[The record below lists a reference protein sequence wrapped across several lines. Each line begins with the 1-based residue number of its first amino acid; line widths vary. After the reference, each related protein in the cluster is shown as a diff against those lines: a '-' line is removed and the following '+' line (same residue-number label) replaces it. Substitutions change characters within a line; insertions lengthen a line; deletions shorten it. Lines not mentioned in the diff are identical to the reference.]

1 MEETRKLAR
10 FVRELTY
17 EDLPG
22 KVIHK
27 TKQLVLDQLGCQIA
41 GSALPW
47 TQQAYDF
54 AVEYRNAKEEST
66 IVIHGFKTSAQDAA
80 FVNGS
85 FGHGFLGDDADSV
98 CFAHFGSIIIPAA
111 LAMAER
117 EKIDGK
123 QFIRA
128 VVLGYEVAS
137 RIGAAG
143 LGAMIRGFHPGPVFG
158 PFGAAVAA
166 GAALDFTEDKFLQAL
181 AVAGSLSSGLME
193 YSISGGT
200 VNRLHSGMAAQNGI
214 RAALLADK
222 GVTGPKTILEGER
235 GVLRAFSG
243 DCSLNELTRGLG
255 EGFRVL
261 LIELKNHC
269 CCGSS
274 SAVFDA
280 VSKIQSEHKIPWEE
294 VEKIVVDVSPDTFK
308 LTGAIVEP
316 KDITS
321 AQFSARFGTAL
332 GMIKGRNSLKEY
344 CEENLKDLDLLAL
357 ARRTEVT
364 LDEVMYKRPGTN
376 NPAKLTIK
384 QKNGAVHSQTVYAA
398 KGSILNPMT
407 GEEVRQKF
415 RDFASGVLS
424 PEKVSGIINMVADL
438 DSIEDVTELV
448 KLLIADA
455 NSEKEKVW
463 NTEGHSQLT
472 Q

>member
-1 MEETRKLAR
+1 MEETRRLAR
-10 FVRELTY
+10 FARELTY

-27 TKQLVLDQLGCQIA
+27 TKQLILDQLGCQVA
-41 GSALPW
+41 GSTLPW
-47 TQQAYDF
+47 TRQAYEF
-54 AVEYRNAKEEST
+54 AVEYKNAKEEST
-66 IVIHGFKTSAQDAA
+66 IVNHGFKTSAQDAA

-111 LAMAER
+111 LAMGER
-117 EKIDGK
+117 EKVNGK

-143 LGAMIRGFHPGPVFG
+143 LGAMIRGFHPGPIFG
-158 PFGAAVAA
+158 PFGSAVAA
-166 GAALDFTEDKFLQAL
+166 GAILDFSEDEFLQAL

-200 VNRLHSGMAAQNGI
+200 INRLHSGIASQNGI
-214 RAALLADK
+214 RAALLAQRN
-222 GVTGPKTILEGER
+222 VTGPATILEGER

-243 DCSLNELTRGLG
+243 ECSLSEITGGLG
-255 EGFRVL
+255 ESFRVL

-274 SAVFDA
+274 SAIFDA
-280 VSKIQSEHKIPWEE
+280 VSKMKSEHKIRWEE

-308 LTGAIVEP
+308 LTGSIVEP
-316 KDITS
+316 GDITS
-321 AQFSARFGTAL
+321 AQFSARFGVAL

-344 CEENLKDLDLLAL
+344 SEENLKDTDVLAL
-357 ARRTEVT
+357 ASKTELI
-364 LDEVMYKRPGTN
+364 LDEALCKHPGTN
-376 NPAKLTIK
+376 NPAKVTIR
-384 QKNGAVHSQTVYAA
+384 QKNGAVYSQTVYAA

-415 RDFASGVLS
+415 RDFASGIL
-424 PEKVSGIINMVADL
+424 PPGKIKGIINMVSEL
-438 DSIEDVTELV
+438 DSIEDITELV
-448 KLLIADA
+448 RLLVADGH
-455 NSEKEKVW
+455 SEKMKA
-463 NTEGHSQLT
+463 
-472 Q
+472 

>member
-1 MEETRKLAR
+1 MEETRRLVR
-10 FVRELTY
+10 FARELTY

-47 TQQAYDF
+47 TRQAYEF
-54 AVEYRNAKEEST
+54 AMEYGSAKEEST
-66 IVIHGFKTSAQDAA
+66 IVNYGFKTSAQDAA

-111 LAMAER
+111 LAMGER
-117 EKIDGK
+117 EKVNGK
-123 QFIRA
+123 QLIRA

-158 PFGAAVAA
+158 PLGAAAAA
-166 GAALDFTEDKFLQAL
+166 GATLDFSEDKFLEAL

-214 RAALLADK
+214 RAALLAQK
-222 GVTGPKTILEGER
+222 GVTGPATILEGER

-243 DCSLNELTRGLG
+243 ECSLNELTRGLG
-255 EGFRVL
+255 ESFRVL

-280 VSKIQSEHKIPWEE
+280 ISKIQEEHKIRWEE

-308 LTGAIVEP
+308 LTGSIVEP

-332 GMIKGRNSLKEY
+332 GMIKGRNSFKEY
-344 CEENLKDLDLLAL
+344 CEENLKDPDVLAL
-357 ARRTEVT
+357 ARKTEMT
-364 LDEVMYKRPGTN
+364 LDEALYKRPGTN
-376 NPAKLTIK
+376 NPAKVTIR
-384 QKNGAVHSQTVYAA
+384 QKNGTVYGQTVNAA

-415 RDFASGVLS
+415 RDFASTVLS
-424 PEKVSGIINMVADL
+424 PGEVSGIINRVAEL
-438 DSIEDVTELV
+438 DSMEDITELV
-448 KLLIADA
+448 KLLVADGK
-455 NSEKEKVW
+455 SDS
-463 NTEGHSQLT
+463 GRS
-472 Q
+472 